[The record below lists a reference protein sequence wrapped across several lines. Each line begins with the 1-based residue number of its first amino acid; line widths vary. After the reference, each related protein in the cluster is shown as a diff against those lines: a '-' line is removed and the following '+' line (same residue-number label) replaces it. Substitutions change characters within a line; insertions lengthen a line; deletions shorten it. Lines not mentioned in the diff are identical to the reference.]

1 MSAPMASVRSAAP
14 RGEGDPVGAI
24 EAADVAEAPP
34 RSDGTL
40 DFGPLR
46 DVLGFHIT
54 LASIVT
60 VAMFERHVGQP
71 FGLRKAEFSLLMLLL
86 ANGATPAKRL
96 ARTLRLSAP
105 NLTMLIDRM
114 QAKHWLRRERN
125 PADRRSQ
132 LVVLSTEGLA
142 LARRAQTAAK
152 TMERS
157 VLRRL
162 SPAERAMLIELL
174 VKVAGDAASGDAAAL
189 E

>member
-1 MSAPMASVRSAAP
+1 MSAVDAA
-14 RGEGDPVGAI
+14 GL
-24 EAADVAEAPP
+24 AEAPVRP
-34 RSDGTL
+34 DGVL

-54 LASIVT
+54 LANIAT
-60 VAMFERHVGQP
+60 VAVFERHVGQP

-132 LVVLSTEGLA
+132 LIVLSTEGVTV
-142 LARRAQTAAK
+142 ARRAQAAAK
-152 TMERS
+152 SMERGL
-157 VLRRL
+157 LRRL
-162 SPAERAMLIELL
+162 SEAERAMLIELL
-174 VKVAGDAASGDAAAL
+174 GKVAGEAAVAAGAPAV